1 MMQDSGARIDHQ
13 YGGVGGAG
21 RTRHL
26 GCVLLVSGWVGD
38 DKQASTD
45 RETAMGY
52 IDRYGQVAF
61 GVLRTTIREGEG
73 LLGKQA
79 AH

>member
-1 MMQDSGARIDHQ
+1 
-13 YGGVGGAG
+13 
-21 RTRHL
+21 
-26 GCVLLVSGWVGD
+26 
-38 DKQASTD
+38 
-45 RETAMGY
+45 MGY